1 MFSTEKIGAIAI
13 QTDIEEL
20 TKIYTHDK
28 RTHTD
33 SRPWVML
40 NMIASSNGLAT
51 LDGLSGKLGGEED
64 RALFKTLR
72 GIADFILVGL
82 KTVHEEKYNPPELSE
97 AAKSLREATGRD
109 RTPRVA
115 VVSNSLEIDPK
126 IPLFASDQ
134 YSPVLITSE
143 SSPAAKRKLLSEKY
157 EIILAGEERVDFKR
171 AINQLS
177 MEPKQTVLVEGGP
190 SINKQLVSDD
200 LFDELCI
207 TISPFHSD
215 DESVEK
221 VTTDINYPNGHMKE
235 VRRIS
240 VNDFI
245 FCRYLRI
252 R

>member
-13 QTDIEEL
+13 QTDIKEL

-64 RALFKTLR
+64 RALFRTLR

-97 AAKSLREATGRD
+97 AAKSLREATGKD

-126 IPLFASDQ
+126 
-134 YSPVLITSE
+134 VTSLHLTNTPRFL
-143 SSPAAKRKLLSEKY
+143 SLLSRHQQQKENCFQRNMK
-157 EIILAGEERVDFKR
+157 
-171 AINQLS
+171 LS
-177 MEPKQTVLVEGGP
+177 
-190 SINKQLVSDD
+190 
-200 LFDELCI
+200 
-207 TISPFHSD
+207 
-215 DESVEK
+215 
-221 VTTDINYPNGHMKE
+221 
-235 VRRIS
+235 
-240 VNDFI
+240 
-245 FCRYLRI
+245 
-252 R
+252 

>member
-13 QTDIEEL
+13 KTNIEEL

-82 KTVHEEKYNPPELSE
+82 KTVHEEKYNPPELSQ

-109 RTPRVA
+109 RTPRIA
-115 VVSNSLEIDPK
+115 VVSN
-126 IPLFASDQ
+126 
-134 YSPVLITSE
+134 
-143 SSPAAKRKLLSEKY
+143 R
-157 EIILAGEERVDFKR
+157 
-171 AINQLS
+171 
-177 MEPKQTVLVEGGP
+177 
-190 SINKQLVSDD
+190 
-200 LFDELCI
+200 
-207 TISPFHSD
+207 
-215 DESVEK
+215 
-221 VTTDINYPNGHMKE
+221 
-235 VRRIS
+235 
-240 VNDFI
+240 
-245 FCRYLRI
+245 
-252 R
+252 